1 MIDLLVN
8 DALEIPDYSEELARI
23 AQDTL
28 TLVQPDLI
36 CDISVALTTDEDIQQ
51 LNAQFRGIDR
61 PTDVLSFESDE
72 TDPESGIRYLGDIVI
87 SYPRALQ
94 QALEAGHPVNN
105 ELMLLTAHG
114 VLHLLGYDHATPDAK
129 KTMWSLQDLVLRKN
143 HVHLNKISGDSENE

>member
-8 DALEIPDYSEELARI
+8 DALEIPDYSEELTRV

-28 TLVQPDLI
+28 LLVQPGLK
-36 CDISVALTTDEDIQQ
+36 CDISIALTTDEDIRQ

-72 TDPESGIRYLGDIVI
+72 TDPETGVRYLGDIVI

-94 QALEAGHPVNN
+94 QAREAGHPVNN
-105 ELMLLTAHG
+105 ELMLLTTHG
-114 VLHLLGYDHATPDAK
+114 VLHLLGYDHGTPESK
-129 KTMWSLQDLVLRKN
+129 KAMWSLQDQVLQTN
-143 HVHLNKISGDSENE
+143 HVHLNKISGDDENE

>member
-1 MIDLLVN
+1 MIDILVN
-8 DALEIPDYSEELARI
+8 DDLEIPDYSEELTKV

-28 TLVQPDLI
+28 QIVQPDLI
-36 CDISVALTTDEDIQQ
+36 CDVSIALTTDEDIQQ

-72 TDPESGIRYLGDIVI
+72 TDPVSGLRYLGDIVI

-114 VLHLLGYDHATPDAK
+114 VLHLLGYDHDTPDSK
-129 KTMWSLQDLVLRKN
+129 KTMWSLQDQVLSSN
-143 HVHLNKISGDSENE
+143 HVHLNKISGDEENE

>member
-8 DALEIPDYSEELARI
+8 DALEIPDYSEELTRI

-51 LNAQFRGIDR
+51 LNVQFRGIDR

-94 QALEAGHPVNN
+94 QALEAGHTVNN

-129 KTMWSLQDLVLRKN
+129 RTMWILQEQVLLNN